1 MGDRSCSVA
10 IVDDEPLARRRLRRM
25 LEACPGV
32 HCVGAAADLSSAQ
45 ELVQRSAPDILLLD
59 IQMPGGDGF
68 ELLGLL
74 GTQPPLVIFVTAFD
88 RHAIRAFEVHAVDY
102 LLKPVEPERLGR
114 ALDRARALVLARE
127 GDRQVPILQKRIAE
141 LAEALKA
148 PGQDGS
154 TVAVAGRDEITE
166 LWIRSLDGYTRVATR
181 HISRI
186 HAERDYVRIHAD
198 GQAFLHWE
206 SMASLEARLS
216 AQEFV
221 RVHRGSIV
229 RHDCIAH
236 IRRGAF
242 SNWVVE
248 LKDGSLVPV
257 GRTYLSRVRAQFKLE
272 G

>member
-25 LEACPGV
+25 LDACSGV

-74 GTQPPLVIFVTAFD
+74 GAQPPLVVFVTAFD
-88 RHAIRAFEVHAVDY
+88 WHAIRAFEVHAVDY
-102 LLKPVEPERLGR
+102 LLKPVEPERLAR
-114 ALDRARALVLARE
+114 ALDRARGLVLARE
-127 GDRQVPILQKRIAE
+127 GDRQVPLLQKRIAE
-141 LAEALKA
+141 LCEALQK
-148 PGQDGS
+148 PE
-154 TVAVAGRDEITE
+154 VEERAVASTEGTEITE
-166 LWIRSLDGYTRVATR
+166 LWIRSLDGYTRVATQQ
-181 HISRI
+181 ISRI
-186 HAERDYVRIHAD
+186 HAERDYVRIHA
-198 GQAFLHWE
+198 GEQTFLHWE
-206 SMASLEARLS
+206 SMASLEARLP

-242 SNWVVE
+242 SSWVVE

-257 GRTYLSRVRAQFKLE
+257 GRTYQSRVRAQFKLE